1 SQQPARL
8 DQAELHQP
16 ADTVECDATRK
27 MSGVDFQHTTEVEN
41 GDDSEFGDFDSV
53 PKPQNEGV
61 AFQDS
66 DDFADFSSAGCNQAT
81 DWNAFEDEQKDRCSW
96 AAFGDEQ
103 AGESH
108 HRKETWQSHRT
119 DASAKIDGPV
129 LHKTDSF
136 AKKNFQGTTSKQS
149 QEPAPSVQTTLLSRL
164 ERVFEV
170 CFPSIPVLEI
180 EEEISSLNCLLK
192 AGEKQMATEETLAHT
207 GKKKDVW
214 TELQDIHDAYGL
226 RYQKKGSHSNKKL
239 LCSLGIDTRKK
250 KSLKLLLLF
259 YQLFTGNKKQPV
271 IVPMYAAGLGMLEP
285 TKKNLK
291 PISAAEKIASIGQTP
306 QKKPEMNTCTSD
318 QFQESLPPV
327 QFDWSSSGLTNP
339 LDASGGST
347 LLNLD
352 FFGPVDDS
360 SSSSTTTIPGVD
372 PELYELT
379 TSKPETSNASSRV
392 TDAFARL
399 MSTVE
404 KASTSTRKPKK
415 EEHLSEEAAKVIS
428 SLPDL
433 TFMHAKVLMFPA
445 TLTPSTSCQEK
456 VD

>member
-1 SQQPARL
+1 CQEPAKL
-8 DQAELHQP
+8 DQAELNQT
-16 ADTVECDATRK
+16 AGTSECDAT
-27 MSGVDFQHTTEVEN
+27 SEVSHLDFQHAPEIGKGNN
-41 GDDSEFGDFDSV
+41 GEFGDFDSV
-53 PKPQNEGV
+53 PKPQDESV

-66 DDFADFSSAGCNQAT
+66 DDFADFSWAGCNQPM
-81 DWNAFEDEQKDRCSW
+81 DWNAFEDEQQESCSW

-119 DASAKIDGPV
+119 DAPVRIDGPV
-129 LHKTDSF
+129 IHETESS
-136 AKKNFQGTTSKQS
+136 APAASQGTTRRQS
-149 QEPAPSVQTTLLSRL
+149 QEPAPLIQTTLLSRL
-164 ERVFEV
+164 ERIFEV
-170 CFPSIPVLEI
+170 CFPSVPILEV
-180 EEEISSLNCLLK
+180 EEEISSLNHLLE
-192 AGEKQMATEETLAHT
+192 ASEKQMKTEDTLANS
-207 GKKKDVW
+207 GELMDVW
-214 TELQDIHDAYGL
+214 RELQDIHDAYGL
-226 RYQKKGSHSNKKL
+226 RYQWGGSHSNKKL
-239 LCSLGIDTRKK
+239 LCSLGIDTRNI
-250 KSLKLLLLF
+250 
-259 YQLFTGNKKQPV
+259 LFTGNKKQPV

-285 TKKNLK
+285 TKEPLK
-291 PISAAEKIASIGQTP
+291 PLSAAEKIASIGQTP
-306 QKKPEMNTCTSD
+306 PVSPEMNTCTPD

-379 TSKPETSNASSRV
+379 TSKLETSNTSSRV